1 MNAAYT
7 VRLERVFQGP
17 LDLLLHLVREQ
28 EVEIHEIEI
37 SKVLSGYLEYL
48 KALRDLDIELAG
60 EFLVMAAT
68 LMSIKSRSLLP
79 RESVDLER
87 ELDPRDELIQRL
99 IEYRRFKEASDD
111 LGERYEVRA
120 LQHPRGGSGFT
131 SWSGNGDE
139 KEPELE
145 LGELT
150 AWDLLAAFSKL
161 MRETLADRPHRVH
174 VEHRPLRFYVQA
186 LAQRVRS
193 NPRVTLRE
201 LMASFDGEPT
211 RESLIGSFCALLE
224 LVKLGVVGVEQSGR
238 RDEIAV
244 VFKQEHQSDLDG
256 LLENSVFDDEA
267 PIETPASPEAVVTAS
282 SPFTDDSRVDD
293 DEDSSASSSFAAG
306 AALTPLADTPL
317 DAGARRGRNTL
328 NAPS

>member
-37 SKVLSGYLEYL
+37 HEILAGYLEYL

-120 LQHPRGGSGFT
+120 LQHPRGGAGFE
-131 SWSGNGDE
+131 SDE

-161 MRETLADRPHRVH
+161 MRETLADKPHRVR

-201 LMASFDGEPT
+201 LMLSFDGEPS

-244 VFKQEHQSDLDG
+244 VFKEEHQSDLDG
-256 LLENSVFDDEA
+256 LLENSVFDDETPLESA
-267 PIETPASPEAVVTAS
+267 TAENATPAH
-282 SPFTDDSRVDD
+282 
-293 DEDSSASSSFAAG
+293 
-306 AALTPLADTPL
+306 AALAGEML
-317 DAGARRGRNTL
+317 DADDASDAGEVDESARNDAE
-328 NAPS
+328 NASARSAHAVEAAAADETR